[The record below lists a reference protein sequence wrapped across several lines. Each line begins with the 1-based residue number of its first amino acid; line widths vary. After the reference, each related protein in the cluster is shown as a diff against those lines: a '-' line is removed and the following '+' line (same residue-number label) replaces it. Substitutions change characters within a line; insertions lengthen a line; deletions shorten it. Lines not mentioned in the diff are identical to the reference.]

1 MTLTLTPTEQ
11 RVLGCLLEKEVTT
24 PETYPL
30 TLNALTTACNQKSS
44 REPVM
49 SLTDSEVLDTVNQ
62 LISKRLISEDE
73 QFKRRV
79 SKYAHRFCNT
89 EFSDLQLSEQQKA
102 LICLLLLRGAQTAG
116 ELRTR
121 AQRLCEFDDV
131 KQVEATLVSMI
142 EQQWVK
148 PLPKEPGKR
157 EQRYQHLFGEEQGD
171 DALSSQSQEPQ
182 IQVPQT
188 SSSPETEQRL
198 CDLEKKV
205 AQLEQ
210 QIERLLA
217 Q

>member
-11 RVLGCLLEKEVTT
+11 RVMGCLLEKEVTT

-148 PLPKEPGKR
+148 LLPKEPGKR
-157 EQRYQHLFGEEQGD
+157 EQRYQHLFGEDQGNE
-171 DALSSQSQEPQ
+171 ALSSQSQEPQ
-182 IQVPQT
+182 N
-188 SSSPETEQRL
+188 SSSTDTEQRL
-198 CDLEKKV
+198 CDLENKV

-210 QIERLLA
+210 QIARLLA